1 MSTSDPHGTGFRP
14 GAPPDAW
21 DRAPGGLLTLGQDGT
36 ILAANATFLDW
47 VGRDRAEV
55 LGGLRLS
62 ALLSV
67 GGRIYWETHLS
78 PLLLVEGRVDEVAL
92 ELRSP
97 DGRLPVLMTAVA
109 ASGSDGDGGTVHVAM
124 SSARER
130 SRYERDLL
138 AARKQAEVAASQT
151 RILLDVTSALSQA
164 IGVDNVAT
172 ALLDAATTHL
182 GAAAATLWFPDGDG
196 MLVPVRSVGERVADG
211 PRPSLGRIQHDRASV
226 TRAGRVVVP
235 LHGQSALRGALSL
248 LPSGDP
254 ATDPFDLAMATAL
267 GQQAGLALERA
278 QLYEQSAGVAHSL
291 QQALLASDPP
301 HDVRFQVATTYL
313 PGVESLE
320 VGGDWHDAFAPEPDI
335 LAVVVGD
342 VVGRGLGA
350 AIAMGQLR
358 SAVRALA
365 GPGTGPAELTSGLDR
380 FVHKVSAGVSATMI
394 HAQLDLTSGHLR
406 YASAGHLPP
415 VLLPASG
422 APRLLWEGRSLPLG
436 VSLPG
441 IERTEAELW
450 LEPGD
455 KLLLYTDGLVERRD
469 RSLPA
474 GLAALTQ
481 AAAAV
486 RGCPPDAAVRAITA
500 ALLDGTSGRDDVC
513 LLLLVWMGPDGWGM
527 SGGR

>member
-1 MSTSDPHGTGFRP
+1 MSASIGWDQ
-14 GAPPDAW
+14 API
-21 DRAPGGLLTLGQDGT
+21 GLLTLREDGT

-62 ALLSV
+62 GLLSV

-78 PLLLVEGRVDEVAL
+78 PVLLVEGRVDEVAL

-97 DGRLPVLMTAVA
+97 GGRLPVLMTAVTA
-109 ASGSDGDGGTVHVAM
+109 PATDGRGATVHVAL
-124 SSARER
+124 SGARDR

-138 AARKQAEVAASQT
+138 TARRRAELAATQT

-164 IGVDNVAT
+164 IGVDNVAS
-172 ALLDAATTHL
+172 ALLDAATKHL
-182 GAAAATLWFPDGDG
+182 GAEAATLWFPDGDG
-196 MLVPVRSVGERVADG
+196 TLVPVRSVGETTADA
-211 PRPSLGRIQHDRASV
+211 PRPSLGRILHDRATV

-235 LHGQSALRGALSL
+235 LHGHSALRGALSL
-248 LPSGDP
+248 TPRDDP
-254 ATDPFDLAMATAL
+254 AAEPVDLAMVTGV

-278 QLYEQSAGVAHSL
+278 RLYEESAGVAHSL

-301 HDVRFQVATTYL
+301 LDARFAMATTYR

-320 VGGDWHDAFAPEPDI
+320 VGGDWHDAFTPEADI

-365 GPGTGPAELTSGLDR
+365 GPGSGPAALASGLDR
-380 FVHKVSAGVSATMI
+380 FVHKVRAGASATMVQA
-394 HAQLDLTSGHLR
+394 HLDLTSGHLR
-406 YASAGHLPP
+406 YSCAGHPP
-415 VLLPASG
+415 PLLLPAAG
-422 APRLLWEGRSLPLG
+422 APTLLWEGRSPPLG
-436 VSLPG
+436 VTLPG
-441 IERTEAELW
+441 VERTEAELS

-455 KLLLYTDGLVERRD
+455 QLLLYTDGLVERRD
-469 RSLPA
+469 RSLQA

-481 AAAAV
+481 AAAAL
-486 RGCPPDAAVRAITA
+486 RGCAPEETVQALTA
-500 ALLDGTSGRDDVC
+500 ALLDGRATRDDVC
-513 LLLLVWMGPDGWGM
+513 VLLVVWRGPDGSGM
-527 SGGR
+527 SQTR